1 MTGNYYE
8 KFNNRKKSLDSNIIA
23 MEGILFT
30 LYFLYKIQKN
40 TFMENGVVFSKTEM
54 EIDKLYFIPCVH
66 ISSLCNWYL
75 YLLILIC
82 NQ

>member
-54 EIDKLYFIPCVH
+54 EIDKLYFISCVH

>member
-1 MTGNYYE
+1 MTNNYYE

-30 LYFLYKIQKN
+30 LYFLYKMQKN

-54 EIDKLYFIPCVH
+54 EIDKLYFISCVH
-66 ISSLCNWYL
+66 IS
-75 YLLILIC
+75 LIC
-82 NQ
+82 N